1 MVYGILLS
9 IIYHIA
15 NNMSQQKI
23 QALQKILEALVPYW
37 EMAEWFLLILQE
49 EWNDE
54 LKENLWQ
61 NIIKEIKNITS
72 KTQQENIKNAL
83 QRLKEKSEQATKA
96 DEDEAEKMLDDF
108 INEI

>member
-1 MVYGILLS
+1 MKLE
-9 IIYHIA
+9 
-15 NNMSQQKI
+15 KK
-23 QALQKILEALVPYW
+23 QALQKILKALIPYR
-37 EMAEWFLLILQE
+37 EMAKRFLLILQE

-54 LKENLWQ
+54 LKENLYQ
-61 NIIKEIKNITS
+61 NIIKEIKNINS

-83 QRLKEKSEQATKA
+83 QRLKEKSEQTTKA

>member
-1 MVYGILLS
+1 
-9 IIYHIA
+9 
-15 NNMSQQKI
+15 MSESKK
-23 QALQKILEALVPYW
+23 QALQEILEALIPYR

-54 LKENLWQ
+54 LKEKLYQ
-61 NIIKEIKNITS
+61 NIIKEIRNINS
-72 KTQQENIKNAL
+72 KTQQGNIKNAL
-83 QRLKEKSEQATKA
+83 QKLKEKTEQTTKA

>member
-1 MVYGILLS
+1 MTE
-9 IIYHIA
+9 
-15 NNMSQQKI
+15 QKN
-23 QALQKILEALVPYW
+23 QALQKILKSLIPYR

-54 LKENLWQ
+54 LKEKLYQ
-61 NIIKEIKNITS
+61 NIIKEIRNINS
-72 KTQQENIKNAL
+72 KTQQGNIKNAL
-83 QRLKEKSEQATKA
+83 QKLKEKTEQTTKA